1 MKLIMQF
8 LLLFSN
14 LFPIVVASSDSIS
27 AQIKSI
33 ANDPL
38 TVNWMK
44 QIRRQIHQNPELG
57 FQEVATSALIRRELD
72 KMGIGYFYPVATTGL
87 VARIGSGTG
96 PFLALR
102 ADMDALPIQESV
114 EWEYKSRVDGKMH
127 ACGHDGHTAML
138 LGAAKILHEIRD
150 HLKGT
155 VVLIFQPAEELA
167 AGAQAMVQEG
177 VLQDVQAIFGIHLSP
192 LIPTGSVSSRAGEL
206 CAGSGVF
213 QARIF
218 GKGGHAAAPHK
229 TVDPIVAA
237 SSIILGLQ
245 NIVSREVDPLVSQV
259 VSVTEVHGGS
269 AFNVVPDA
277 VTLRGTF
284 RGFSITTFYSVK
296 NRIQEIIE
304 TQAAVHKCTA
314 EVDFS
319 PNGIPTIP
327 PLINNDKIY
336 SQVSNVLAD
345 VVGRDNIFTM
355 AKLMGSEDFSVF
367 ANQVPGT
374 FIFLGIR
381 NESLGSVHF
390 PHSSD
395 YQMDEDALPVGA
407 AIHAAFAQSY
417 LQNYISKNKFRYLDT

>member
-33 ANDPL
+33 ANDPV
-38 TVNWMK
+38 TINWMK
-44 QIRRQIHQNPELG
+44 QIRREIHQNPELG

-72 KMGIGYFYPVATTGL
+72 KLGIGYFYPVAKTGL

-237 SSIILGLQ
+237 SSIILGLLYR
-245 NIVSREVDPLVSQV
+245 IKRSRPISLSGRFC
-259 VSVTEVHGGS
+259 H
-269 AFNVVPDA
+269 
-277 VTLRGTF
+277 RGT
-284 RGFSITTFYSVK
+284 RRICVQRSPRRSHSTWYFSGIFHHHFLLSQKPNSGNYRNTS
-296 NRIQEIIE
+296 
-304 TQAAVHKCTA
+304 C
-314 EVDFS
+314 S
-319 PNGIPTIP
+319 P
-327 PLINNDKIY
+327 
-336 SQVSNVLAD
+336 
-345 VVGRDNIFTM
+345 
-355 AKLMGSEDFSVF
+355 
-367 ANQVPGT
+367 
-374 FIFLGIR
+374 
-381 NESLGSVHF
+381 
-390 PHSSD
+390 
-395 YQMDEDALPVGA
+395 
-407 AIHAAFAQSY
+407 
-417 LQNYISKNKFRYLDT
+417 